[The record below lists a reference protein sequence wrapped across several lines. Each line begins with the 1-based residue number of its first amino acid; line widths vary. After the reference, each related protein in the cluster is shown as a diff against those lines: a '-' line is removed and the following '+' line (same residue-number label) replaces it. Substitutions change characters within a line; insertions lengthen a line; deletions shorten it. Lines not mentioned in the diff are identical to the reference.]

1 MQHPYQYPLGAE
13 MTPAGRRRSPAV
25 IYNLSLMHRVLLIG
39 MLLAL
44 TWICC
49 SWGQIERNPLS
60 RGGAG
65 TEEEA
70 QAQPD
75 AADGPPFPEADAT
88 AVDLAELAPRAAQLA
103 ASLNRAARTAA
114 ALRRPAQGESAAP
127 EAPEPVAAAPIVEE
141 PAPEEPA
148 AEEPAEPVAEEQAGP
163 EDASVPA
170 AAEQPGPEP
179 AVVVEDQPAAV
190 AEPPAESAPPTED
203 VVVSDEEAGAEA
215 EADAAA
221 EPPAPEPPLSIDDL
235 ARAWRERIDH
245 PGQPAELAPEPAPA
259 EPAAAQPEDATEPE
273 PADEATP
280 AEAPE
285 AKDEP
290 ANEEPR
296 DALSGLLGWTPDS
309 VGEAE
314 PEPRPSRRPDISK
327 YLRPRTD
334 DPAQS
339 VAPTVDT
346 QIDHR
351 DRPAESEPATEPAEA
366 EPAVQPEPEPEPQQD
381 TPVPAVPL
389 PPVEVEDE
397 VEDNRPLGPRDAV
410 ASLEPPPPAD
420 DPGTSL
426 DQLLSDRG
434 GAGAAGGPRPL
445 AGPLGAAPLERSLVL
460 APVLDGSADSRASA
474 MAPLEPAI
482 HSWPPRMPDFEVAPR
497 VRSLARGNTRSKQVA
512 LTFDDGPH
520 PAFTSQLLAVLD
532 YYDVPATFFFVGIQ
546 ALKYPHW
553 VKMTHQAGH
562 EVASQ
567 TYDHF
572 RMPKLPHEEKVY
584 QIDEYQ
590 RLIEGLIG
598 VTPRFLRPPGG
609 QYDAETERLVS
620 ERGMV
625 LGLWDVALNDTRD
638 GKTAKQ
644 MLDMAKRKIRS
655 GSVVLAHDGIQ
666 ATVDMLP
673 ELIELLRAEGYEFVT
688 MSELAA
694 GL

>member
-1 MQHPYQYPLGAE
+1 
-13 MTPAGRRRSPAV
+13 
-25 IYNLSLMHRVLLIG
+25 MHRVLLIG

-44 TWICC
+44 TWVCC
-49 SWGQIERNPLS
+49 SWSQIERNPLS

-65 TEEEA
+65 TEDEA
-70 QAQPD
+70 QDQAD
-75 AADGPPFPEADAT
+75 AADAPPFPEAET
-88 AVDLAELAPRAAQLA
+88 TGVDVAELAPRAAQLA
-103 ASLNRAARTAA
+103 ASLNQAARTAA
-114 ALRRPAQGESAAP
+114 AMRRSAPPESAAQ
-127 EAPEPVAAAPIVEE
+127 EALEPAAAEPVAADPVVEE
-141 PAPEEPA
+141 PAA
-148 AEEPAEPVAEEQAGP
+148 AEEP
-163 EDASVPA
+163 S
-170 AAEQPGPEP
+170 PEP
-179 AVVVEDQPAAV
+179 AVVVEDEPATV
-190 AEPPAESAPPTED
+190 TEPPAESAPPVED
-203 VVVSDEEAGAEA
+203 IVVSDAVADTVVVD
-215 EADAAA
+215 DAAG
-221 EPPAPEPPLSIDDL
+221 EQPVPEPPLSIDDL
-235 ARAWRERIDH
+235 ARAWRERGDH
-245 PGQPAELAPEPAPA
+245 PGQPAETEPAPA
-259 EPAAAQPEDATEPE
+259 EPVEAQPEAAPEPE
-273 PADEATP
+273 PVDEP
-280 AEAPE
+280 APTEAPE
-285 AKDEP
+285 SADEP
-290 ANEEPR
+290 VADEPG
-296 DALSGLLGWTPDS
+296 DALGGLLGWAPDS
-309 VGEAE
+309 VSEAE
-314 PEPRPSRRPDISK
+314 PEPRPARRPDISK

-334 DPAQS
+334 DPAES

-351 DRPAESEPATEPAEA
+351 DSPGNADPQAPPAESAADRPDPTAPLEQLEPDP
-366 EPAVQPEPEPEPQQD
+366 QPE

-389 PPVEVEDE
+389 PPIDE
-397 VEDNRPLGPRDAV
+397 MDEEQDSRLLAPRDAV
-410 ASLEPPPPAD
+410 ASLDAPPPAD

-426 DQLLSDRG
+426 DQILSGEG
-434 GAGAAGGPRPL
+434 GASIAGGPRPL

-460 APVLDGSADSRASA
+460 APVLDGTADSRASA
-474 MAPLEPAI
+474 MAPLEPAV
-482 HSWPPRMPDFEVAPR
+482 HNWPPRMPDFEIESR
-497 VRSLARGNTRSKQVA
+497 VRSIARGNTRGKQVA

-520 PAFTSQLLAVLD
+520 PAYTSQLLAVLD

-572 RMPKLPHEEKVY
+572 RMPKLPYEEKVY

-638 GKTAKQ
+638 GKTPQQ
-644 MLDMAKRKIRS
+644 MLDMASRKVRS

-673 ELIELLRAEGYEFVT
+673 ELIELLQAQGYEFVT